1 MLFAFNVSLFQKSL
15 AATFR
20 EFKKVGPEKR
30 LIPFMVNVLG
40 TILAVL
46 DCR

>member
-1 MLFAFNVSLFQKSL
+1 VNELQEVILQLGDYLVA
-15 AATFR
+15 
-20 EFKKVGPEKR
+20 PEKQ